1 MTAKMPK
8 IVVPEQPVWGDNG
21 LQPVSSQK
29 KSEIIIDEK
38 SYWILGGGIVLFVI
52 ALVVIFVSSILCW

>member
-38 SYWILGGGIVLFVI
+38 SYWILGGGIVLFVV

>member
-21 LQPVSSQK
+21 LSPVSSQK
-29 KSEIIIDEK
+29 KTEIIDEK
-38 SYWILGGGIVLFVI
+38 SYWILGGGIILFVV
-52 ALVVIFVSSILCW
+52 ALVVIFVSSIVCW